1 LKLDTPEN
9 RLDFLAR
16 ANELLGAQLDHDHTV
31 ASVVRLAVPAL
42 ATYGVL
48 ELARPN
54 GEVFAAAIR
63 HENAAMEDPI
73 RDQRQ
78 RAGESAGGYLALVN
92 EVMKSGR
99 SRILPNVPDE
109 ALQAMF
115 PHGAPPHAD
124 AARSCSA
131 MIVPLVASHRPLG
144 VLTLVSTDP
153 RRRYDPSDLV
163 LAEDLAYRAAMA
175 LENAEL
181 YARAR
186 DASRH
191 DEQTLALLYT
201 LFDTAPIGLGFL
213 NLERRFVRGNGWL
226 NAAAGT
232 PGMDVAGRTVAEVL
246 PELADELDPLVRRAM
261 EQGEPTVNHELN
273 RRDAATGGSRDW
285 LASVYPVIAAGDE
298 QLGAGLILV
307 DVSERRRAVEQI
319 RTMQE
324 GLEET
329 VKDRTSDLESAV
341 QELEAFSY
349 SISHDLRAPL
359 RSIRSFSDLLASEH
373 SARLPAEGRRQL
385 DFVRE
390 GAERMSRLIDD
401 LLQFSRYGRRTI
413 EKQPV
418 DPGTIAREALTEL
431 ALDTGDGDPEI
442 SIGSLP
448 TVSADPA
455 LFRQV
460 LVNLISNAV
469 KYSRS
474 RKPARIEIGSLA
486 GRHGETVFYVRDNG
500 VGFDMHYA
508 DRLFGVFQRLHPAQ
522 EYEGTGVGL
531 AIVQRIVRRHGGQVW
546 AESAPDRGATFYFT
560 IG

>member
-1 LKLDTPEN
+1 MKLDTPEN

-16 ANELLGAQLDHDHTV
+16 ANELLGATLDHDHTV
-31 ASVVRLAVPAL
+31 ASVARLAVPAL
-42 ATYGVL
+42 ASYGVL
-48 ELARPN
+48 ELTRPN
-54 GEVFAAAIR
+54 GDVFAAAVR
-63 HENAAMEDPI
+63 HENAAMEQPI
-73 RDQRQ
+73 RDLRR
-78 RAGESAGGYLALVN
+78 RAGESGGGYLALVD

-99 SRILPNVPDE
+99 SRILPDVPEE
-109 ALQAMF
+109 ALRAMF
-115 PHGAPPHAD
+115 PPGAPQLAD
-124 AARSCSA
+124 GARPSSA
-131 MIVPLVASHRPLG
+131 MIVPLAASHRPLG

-232 PGMDVAGRTVAEVL
+232 PGRDVAGRTVAEVL
-246 PELADELDPLVRRAM
+246 PELSDELDPLVQRAM
-261 EQGEPTVNHELN
+261 DQGAPTVNHELN
-273 RRDAATGGSRDW
+273 RREASTDGGRSW
-285 LASVYPVIAAGDE
+285 LVSVYPVIAAGDE
-298 QLGAGLILV
+298 LLGAGLILV
-307 DVSERRRAVEQI
+307 DVTERRRAVEQI
-319 RTMQE
+319 RAMQE
-324 GLEET
+324 GLEHT
-329 VKDRTSDLESAV
+329 VKERTHDLESAV

-373 SARLPAEGRRQL
+373 AGRLPAEGRRQL
-385 DFVRE
+385 DFVRK

-401 LLQFSRYGRRTI
+401 LLQFSRTGRRTI

-418 DPGTIAREALTEL
+418 DPGKIAREALAEQGI
-431 ALDTGDGDPEI
+431 DSGEDVEV

-448 TVSADPA
+448 MVNADPA

-486 GRHGETVFYVRDNG
+486 GSRGETVFYVRDNG
-500 VGFDMHYA
+500 VGFDMRYA

-560 IG
+560 LG

>member
-1 LKLDTPEN
+1 MKLDTPEN

-16 ANELLGAQLDHDHTV
+16 ANELLGATLDHDHTV
-31 ASVVRLAVPAL
+31 ASVARLAVPAI

-48 ELARPN
+48 ELVLPN
-54 GEVFAAAIR
+54 GDVFAAAIR
-63 HENAAMEDPI
+63 HENAAMEQPI
-73 RDQRQ
+73 RDLRQ
-78 RAGESAGGYLALVN
+78 RAGESGSGYLTLVD

-109 ALQAMF
+109 ALDAML
-115 PHGAPPHAD
+115 PPGGPPLADGARP
-124 AARSCSA
+124 SSA

-213 NLERRFVRGNGWL
+213 NLEGRFVRGNESL
-226 NAAAGT
+226 NAAAGM
-232 PGMDVAGRTVAEVL
+232 PGRDVAGRTVAEVL
-246 PELADELDPLVRRAM
+246 PELAGDLDPLVRRVL
-261 EQGEPTVNHELN
+261 EQGEPTVNHELS
-273 RRDAATGGSRDW
+273 RRGTEADGGRHW
-285 LASVYPVIAAGDE
+285 LASVYPVVAAGDE
-298 QLGAGLILV
+298 LLGAGLILV
-307 DVSERRRAVEQI
+307 DVTERRRAVEQV
-319 RTMQE
+319 RAMQA
-324 GLEET
+324 GLERT
-329 VKDRTSDLESAV
+329 VKERTHDLESAV

-373 SARLPAEGRRQL
+373 AGRLPAEGRRQL
-385 DFVRE
+385 EFVRK

-418 DPGTIAREALTEL
+418 DPAKLVREALAELEIDTES
-431 ALDTGDGDPEI
+431 GDPEV

-448 TVSADPA
+448 TVNADPA

-474 RKPARIEIGSLA
+474 RKPARIEIGSLT
-486 GRHGETVFYVRDNG
+486 GRRGETVFYVRDNG
-500 VGFDMHYA
+500 VGFDMRYA

-546 AESAPDRGATFYFT
+546 AESAPERGATFYFT
-560 IG
+560 MG